1 VRTLNAAGPRRSLGQ
16 DLRLLR
22 SIASMVV
29 QWWIAGG
36 RLRRA
41 YRRCEER
48 GEVLWLDDQG
58 ETRHR
63 EAALH
68 RHS

>member
-1 VRTLNAAGPRRSLGQ
+1 VRTLNAAGSRRSLGQ

-22 SIASMVV
+22 SIASMLV
-29 QWWIAGG
+29 QYWIAGG
-36 RLRRA
+36 RLRAA

-48 GEVLWLDDQG
+48 GLVFWVDAQG

-63 EAALH
+63 EASLY
-68 RHS
+68 REP

>member
-1 VRTLNAAGPRRSLGQ
+1 VRTLSSASSRRGLGQ

-22 SIASMVV
+22 SIASMLV
-29 QWWIAGG
+29 QYWIAGG
-36 RLRRA
+36 RLRAA

-48 GEVLWLDDQG
+48 GEVFWVDAQG

-63 EAALH
+63 EASMY
-68 RHS
+68 RER

>member
-1 VRTLNAAGPRRSLGQ
+1 MRTLSAAGARRTLRQ
-16 DLRLLR
+16 DLRLLW
-22 SIASMVV
+22 SIASMVM
-29 QWWIAGG
+29 QYWIAGG

-48 GEVLWLDDQG
+48 GEVLWLDAQG

-68 RHS
+68 RSS

>member
-1 VRTLNAAGPRRSLGQ
+1 MRTLNAAGPRRSLWQ

-22 SIASMVV
+22 SIASMLV
-29 QWWIAGG
+29 QYWIAGG

-41 YRRCEER
+41 YRLCEER
-48 GEVLWLDDQG
+48 GDVFLVDAQG

-63 EAALH
+63 ESSMY
-68 RHS
+68 RRS